1 MPSRGHFFVS
11 VCHRERHNCREN
23 NHQLT
28 KKRKKTTF
36 ATMNN
41 DATPKPKDRRPLP
54 QQHKRSHRNNYHGRG
69 IYMLTLCTEDRQPLL
84 GHLIGESPETASV
97 VPTPLGEAVLKCWD
111 NIPTLQKDFAQKK
124 SERTGQRCKRDLSLI
139 ACQLMPDHFH
149 GILFVRSEMDIAVG
163 DVVRGFMVGC
173 TKAYNESL
181 STPVSEGHTLK
192 PLWEKGYHDR
202 LLLHAGQLQN
212 MIAYVKD
219 NPRRLMLKKMHPG
232 CFAVQRNVQWER
244 HCFSAVGNLSLL
256 DHPLYAVHVR
266 SHYSDDEARDYM
278 NACILAARNG
288 AALIGAFIS
297 PKEKQV
303 QEAAIKERLPV
314 ICLVVHGF
322 SEYYKPV
329 GSFMEACSRG
339 LMLFLTEAS
348 DETRS
353 RKGITRKECEALNA
367 LAEEMAIS
375 SQ

>member
-1 MPSRGHFFVS
+1 
-11 VCHRERHNCREN
+11 
-23 NHQLT
+23 
-28 KKRKKTTF
+28 
-36 ATMNN
+36 MNN
-41 DATPKPKDRRPLP
+41 DATPLKPKDRRPLP

-69 IYMLTLCTEDRQPLL
+69 IYMLTLCTEGRQPLL
-84 GHLIGESPETASV
+84 GSLIGESPETASV
-97 VPTPLGEAVLKCWD
+97 VPTPLGKAVLKCWD
-111 NIPTLQKDFAQKK
+111 NIPTLQKIFAQKK

-181 STPVSEGHTLK
+181 STPVSEGQSLK

-219 NPRRLMLKKMHPG
+219 NPRRLMIRKLHPG
-232 CFAVQRNVQWER
+232 SFAVQRNVQWGD
-244 HCFSAVGNLSLL
+244 HYFSAVGNLNLL
-256 DHPLYAVHVR
+256 DRPLYAVHVR
-266 SHYSDDEARDYM
+266 SHYSDEEARDYM
-278 NACILAARNG
+278 NGCILAARNG
-288 AALIGAFIS
+288 AVLIGAFIS
-297 PKEKQV
+297 PREKQV
-303 QEAAIKERLPV
+303 QEVAIKEGLPV

-322 SEYYKPV
+322 SKYYKPI

-339 LMLFLTEAS
+339 LLLFLTENI
-348 DETRS
+348 DETSS
-353 RKGITRKECEALNA
+353 RKGITRKECEGLNA
-367 LAEEMAIS
+367 LAEEMARS